1 MVDNNDNQ
9 SFSSEDYQRMPPLRE
24 NYNEA
29 LPQQPPSQTQLGDDN
44 SITHTHH
51 EHTVSQNGNNY
62 FVSNEPA
69 QAPLHY
75 MYSGDDPNSHENIKR
90 SHQNDNVQVEMKGN
104 ELNHHYYSTTTGDMS
119 GNNLQSSLPQHSN
132 HHGDENNNM
141 EIDIN
146 QADANSNRNTTSN
159 TNSTI
164 QQTGKKTTHI
174 PGLKREKINSKIGR
188 IWNSVQ
194 PVRDILYNIVESFQL
209 DNLNCNMDI
218 VSSDHHLFKMMEKT
232 KQKSKFDIITSR
244 LNNEKE
250 WSAFAV
256 LASIESE
263 LKLLLDLNLAALQI
277 LDNNSHIFISDSHV
291 HKSELV
297 KVEKMLMT
305 RMDATTEC
313 TQNIRGMMRDVA
325 LGVVQEKETNNFLL
339 GDATTLE
346 SASTTTTNNYSLSLS
361 TRKRQPSD
369 SNISDLPD
377 VPLNDEEVK
386 KKRSGSVGK
395 RWKKRQ
401 RKKSNEV
408 TFKEGNQEQQL
419 EEKKQLVKIR
429 DEFPDRVTNPLL
441 EMPYYQSVPKG
452 FASSGS
458 LPPAESIPQ
467 GAEYW
472 KTMPLYFPIPDT
484 FPLAYIGRILGFD
497 ASLANEIIENGDNE
511 NINISSL
518 LLKECKDDEWK
529 RFSKE
534 GKFSDHLQF
543 LRGQQMKAHGLP
555 YDEVDPMWKALIDQ
569 YRGFREDLY
578 KPSIDV
584 NSSYVMPS
592 HCIDYA
598 KRLELYNEEIT
609 FRRAKLDDVD
619 SLIKLSSVRL

>member
-9 SFSSEDYQRMPPLRE
+9 SFASEDHQRMPPLRE
-24 NYNEA
+24 IYHDA
-29 LPQQPPSQTQLGDDN
+29 LPQQPPLQAQLGEDN
-44 SITHTHH
+44 SVTYTHH
-51 EHTVSQNGNNY
+51 EHTVSQNGNIS
-62 FVSNEPA
+62 FVSDEAA

-75 MYSGDDPNSHENIKR
+75 MHSGDDPNSHENINQQQ
-90 SHQNDNVQVEMKGN
+90 SQHGNVQVEMKGN
-104 ELNHHYYSTTTGDMS
+104 EPNHHYYSTTGDMS
-119 GNNLQSSLPQHSN
+119 GNHLQSSLPQHSN
-132 HHGDENNNM
+132 YHGNENNNM

-146 QADANSNRNTTSN
+146 QADANSNRNTNSN
-159 TNSTI
+159 SNSNI

-174 PGLKREKINSKIGR
+174 PGLKREKINLNIGR
-188 IWNSVQ
+188 IWNSVL
-194 PVRDILYNIVESFQL
+194 PVRDKLYNIVESFPL
-209 DNLNCNMDI
+209 DNRNSNI
-218 VSSDHHLFKMMEKT
+218 GSSDHHLLKMMEKT
-232 KQKSKFDIITSR
+232 KQKSKFAMISSR

-250 WSAFAV
+250 WSAFSI

-263 LKLLLDLNLAALQI
+263 LKLLLDLNSAALQI
-277 LDNNSHIFISDSHV
+277 LNNSHIFILDNHN

-305 RMDATTEC
+305 RMDATTQC
-313 TQNIRGMMRDVA
+313 IQNIRGMMRDANLV
-325 LGVVQEKETNNFLL
+325 GVQEKLTKNDLI

-361 TRKRQPSD
+361 TRKRQLSD
-369 SNISDLPD
+369 SNISDLLD
-377 VPLNDEEVK
+377 LPLNDGEVK

-401 RKKSNEV
+401 KKKSNEV
-408 TFKEGNQEQQL
+408 TFKESNEEQQL
-419 EEKKQLVKIR
+419 EEKKPLVKIR

-441 EMPYYQSVPKG
+441 EMPYYQAVPKG

-511 NINISSL
+511 DIDISSL
-518 LLKECKDDEWK
+518 LLKECKDDKWK
-529 RFSKE
+529 QVPKE

-543 LRGQQMKAHGLP
+543 LRGQQIKAHSLP
-555 YDEVDPMWKALIDQ
+555 FDEIDPMWKALIDQ

-592 HCIDYA
+592 HCIDFA
-598 KRLELYNEEIT
+598 KRLELYNEKIT
-609 FRRAKLDDVD
+609 FRRAKLDDVV
-619 SLIKLSSVRL
+619 SLIKLSSVSF